1 MRYQAE
7 ITIFS
12 EGKEPL
18 NIVFIEKFDSKIE
31 AFNHGQ
37 KQIADF
43 TSETNSR
50 VLRIDCDVIEVPEIG
65 NAEILPF
72 KK

>member
-7 ITIFS
+7 ITIIS
-12 EGKEPL
+12 EDEEPL
-18 NIVFIEKFDSKIE
+18 IITFAEIFDNKIE

-43 TSETNSR
+43 TSKSKRR
-50 VLRIDCDVIEVPEIG
+50 VLRLFCDVIEVPEIG

>member
-7 ITIFS
+7 ITIFF
-12 EGKEPL
+12 EGKDPFSIL
-18 NIVFIEKFDSKIE
+18 FIEKFDSKVE
-31 AFNHGQ
+31 AFNYGQ
-37 KQIADF
+37 KQITDF
-43 TSETNSR
+43 TSKTEKR
-50 VLRIDCDVIEVPEIG
+50 VLHIDCDVIEVPEIG

>member
-18 NIVFIEKFDSKIE
+18 NIIFNEKFDSKVE

-37 KQIADF
+37 KQISDF
-43 TSETNSR
+43 TSKTSSR
-50 VLRIDCDVIEVPEIG
+50 IIHIDCGVIEVPEIG

>member
-1 MRYQAE
+1 MA
-7 ITIFS
+7 I
-12 EGKEPL
+12 PL
-18 NIVFIEKFDSKIE
+18 E

-37 KQIADF
+37 KQITDF
-43 TSETNSR
+43 TSKTEKR
-50 VLRIDCDVIEVPEIG
+50 VLHIDCDVIEVPEIG

>member
-18 NIVFIEKFDSKIE
+18 NIVFIEKFDSKVE

-37 KQIADF
+37 KQISDF
-43 TSETNSR
+43 TSKTSSR
-50 VLRIDCDVIEVPEIG
+50 ILRIDCDVIEVPEIG

>member
-7 ITIFS
+7 ITIYC

-18 NIVFIEKFDSKIE
+18 NIIFNEKFDSKIE

-43 TSETNSR
+43 TSKTKNR
-50 VLRIDCDVIEVPEIG
+50 VLHIDCDVIEVPEIG

>member
-7 ITIFS
+7 ITIFC
-12 EGKEPL
+12 EGRDPFSILFNE
-18 NIVFIEKFDSKIE
+18 IFDSKIE

-37 KQIADF
+37 KQITDF
-43 TSETNSR
+43 TSKTEKR
-50 VLRIDCDVIEVPEIG
+50 VLHIDCDVIEVPEIG

>member
-7 ITIFS
+7 ITIFC
-12 EGKEPL
+12 EGRDPFSILFNE
-18 NIVFIEKFDSKIE
+18 IFDSKIE

-37 KQIADF
+37 KQITDF
-43 TSETNSR
+43 TSKTEIR
-50 VLRIDCDVIEVPEIG
+50 VLHIDCDVIEVPEIG